1 LSKVCDELVIKN
13 RDPLVIQPASL
24 EVAIIRKKPG
34 EELVSG
40 SKIKNKNKKKLFLYG
55 IHCFY

>member
-40 SKIKNKNKKKLFLYG
+40 SKIKNKNKKK
-55 IHCFY
+55 IS

>member
-13 RDPLVIQPASL
+13 KDPLVIQPASL

-40 SKIKNKNKKKLFLYG
+40 SMIRKKQLY
-55 IHCFY
+55 ICD